1 MDRRAMAL
9 LALAHTADDIN
20 QSFVPTIL
28 PLLILKLHMSYAL
41 AGSLVLA
48 QGMSSS
54 VIQPAIG
61 HLADR
66 RALPWLIG
74 VGLLLAGGGVGFMGV
89 MPTYP
94 LIFLASLV
102 SGIGIAMF
110 HPEAGRFANY
120 VAGAKKA
127 SGMRWFA
134 AGGNV
139 GFAIGPVFATA
150 AVAAWGLGGT
160 LAAVIP
166 VTVLAVAAL
175 IEIPR
180 LKTFLPP
187 ARKAGTLPS
196 HADDWSSF
204 WRLTVFVIVRSIAYL
219 GLVTFIPLYTIHE
232 LHISAPLAAAL
243 LSTMLFFGIAGT
255 LAGGPLADRFSRR
268 AVLFWSTALA
278 AVLVAAF
285 VALTHAGLMSLPLA
299 FVSAA
304 AIGFVLVAS
313 QTSFVVLGQEY
324 LPNRLGVATG
334 VTMGLAVS
342 LGGMFSPVLGRV
354 ADLWGLPACI
364 ITIASLCLFASLS
377 TLTLPL
383 HPRRLPYVSPATP
396 SPASAS

>member
-1 MDRRAMAL
+1 
-9 LALAHTADDIN
+9 
-20 QSFVPTIL
+20 
-28 PLLILKLHMSYAL
+28 
-41 AGSLVLA
+41 
-48 QGMSSS
+48 
-54 VIQPAIG
+54 
-61 HLADR
+61 
-66 RALPWLIG
+66 
-74 VGLLLAGGGVGFMGV
+74 
-89 MPTYP
+89 
-94 LIFLASLV
+94 
-102 SGIGIAMF
+102 
-110 HPEAGRFANY
+110 
-120 VAGAKKA
+120 
-127 SGMRWFA
+127 
-134 AGGNV
+134 
-139 GFAIGPVFATA
+139 
-150 AVAAWGLGGT
+150 
-160 LAAVIP
+160 
-166 VTVLAVAAL
+166 
-175 IEIPR
+175 
-180 LKTFLPP
+180 LPP

-232 LHISAPLAAAL
+232 LHISSALAAAL

-285 VALTHAGLMSLPLA
+285 VVLTHAGLMSLPLA

-304 AIGFVLVAS
+304 AIGFALVAS

-354 ADLWGLPACI
+354 ADLWGLPTCI

-383 HPRRLPYVSPATP
+383 HPRRLPYVRSGNP
-396 SPASAS
+396 SPAGAS